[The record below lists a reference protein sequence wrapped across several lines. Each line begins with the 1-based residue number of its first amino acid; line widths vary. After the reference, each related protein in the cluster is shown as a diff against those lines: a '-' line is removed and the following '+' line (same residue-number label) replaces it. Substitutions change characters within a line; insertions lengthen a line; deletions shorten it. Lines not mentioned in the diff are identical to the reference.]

1 MDIGCKQ
8 NLKTSRQSTR
18 RPGKN
23 NGRRYWFLGTTLVHA
38 AVMLL
43 MLAHLAE
50 AQTSFEVSNPKQ
62 QKWPQAETERI
73 YWSTARDLAA
83 EFKLAQI
90 PRARFTLALGAD
102 ENSVDM
108 NTRELRLKKWDRYLY
123 AEGVLRLSFDQ
134 MLSAEAKMRLAWRA
148 IAESDATVR
157 WDEVRSL
164 RLSAEPWYE
173 EPLPARGWASQQ
185 PR

>member
-1 MDIGCKQ
+1 NVTGVQTCALPIW
-8 NLKTSRQSTR
+8 
-18 RPGKN
+18 PGKN

-134 MLSAEAKMRLAWRA
+134 MLSAEAKMRLARRA
-148 IAESDATVR
+148 LAESESTVR
-157 WDEVRSL
+157 WDDARASTPSL
-164 RLSAEPWYE
+164 DIWYE
-173 EPLPARGWASQQ
+173 YQPPSRGWASQQ